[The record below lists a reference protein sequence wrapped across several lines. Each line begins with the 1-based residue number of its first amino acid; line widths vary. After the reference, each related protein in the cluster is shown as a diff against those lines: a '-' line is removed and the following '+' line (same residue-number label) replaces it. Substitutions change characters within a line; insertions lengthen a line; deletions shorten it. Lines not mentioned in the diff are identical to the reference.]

1 MGEHPFREVVG
12 SNPTSFFFFSMY
24 NFFFVHFAI
33 HIIEIIY
40 YKEDMYM
47 KYNVTIS
54 KDYNGEIV
62 EIESFDNF
70 EDAYNKAISIYLST
84 IDYFMLKY
92 GISKLWKRLYDV
104 DHIRTS
110 IEDNEYSTVGF
121 VGAINICIDT
131 ISN

>member
-1 MGEHPFREVVG
+1 
-12 SNPTSFFFFSMY
+12 
-24 NFFFVHFAI
+24 
-33 HIIEIIY
+33 
-40 YKEDMYM
+40 M